1 MTKEPLQQVKSIEEM
16 NTNRNVMMLSFPI
29 FIELIL
35 QLLVGNIDQIMVS
48 RISQSSVAAIVNA
61 NQVISLIIL
70 ILSMISAAVMVV
82 LSRYLGA
89 NDKKG
94 VVELCTTS
102 FFSIIVAS
110 IVTTIII
117 IVFKNAIFSFMNVPD
132 DIRHETSLYL
142 TIVTLA
148 SVAQGFYFV
157 YSAILRAFTFM
168 KEVMNVSIVMNI
180 LNIIGNAILI
190 NGLFGLPQM
199 GVVGAA
205 VSTVISKIFGVFMIR
220 YYCKERVDL
229 QMHISYTKPVVWIH
243 LKKILQIA
251 IPSGTESLSYQ
262 VSQLCILSIINRFG
276 TVVIATKGYCSI
288 FANISYLYVIALG
301 EATQIVLGYLIG
313 GKRFDLLKKRVTSTT
328 WLSIIVAVTV
338 STFLFLGSNWVFLI
352 FTNDPEVISLGK
364 KILLIEIGLEIGRAI
379 NIIMTRSLVAVGDVV
394 TPTVVGIVFQ
404 WLVALLGAYFFGVYL
419 NMGLVGV
426 WIAMALD
433 ECIRGLIF
441 MIHFYKERW
450 KKYWKQ

>member
-1 MTKEPLQQVKSIEEM
+1 MTKKTLQQVKTMEEM
-16 NTNRNVMMLSFPI
+16 NTNRNVMLLSFPI

-94 VVELCTTS
+94 VVELCATS
-102 FFSIIVAS
+102 FFTIIIAS
-110 IVTTIII
+110 IVTTIVIL
-117 IVFKNAIFSFMNVPD
+117 VFKNNLFFVMNVPN
-132 DIRHETSLYL
+132 DIRKEASLYL
-142 TIVTLA
+142 IIVTLA
-148 SVAQGFYFV
+148 SVAQGFYFI

-168 KEVMNVSIVMNI
+168 KEVMNVSIVMNV

-190 NGLFGLPQM
+190 NGLLGLPQM

-205 VSTVISKIFGVFMIR
+205 ISTVISKILGVIMIR
-220 YYCKERVDL
+220 YYCKKRIDL
-229 QMHISYTKPVVWIH
+229 QIPISCLNPFPWIH

-328 WLSIIVAVTV
+328 WLSIIVALMV
-338 STFLFLGSNWVFLI
+338 STLLFLGSDWIFLI

-364 KILLIEIGLEIGRAI
+364 KILFIEIGLEIGRAI
-379 NIIMTRSLVAVGDVV
+379 NIIMTRSLVAVGDVI
-394 TPTVVGIVFQ
+394 TPTVVGIIFQ
-404 WLVALLGAYFFGVYL
+404 WLVALVGAYFFGVYL

-433 ECIRGLIF
+433 ECIRGFIF
-441 MIHFYKERW
+441 MIHFYKEKW

>member
-1 MTKEPLQQVKSIEEM
+1 MVEKPLQQVKTMEEM

-35 QLLVGNIDQIMVS
+35 QLLVGNVDQIMVS

-94 VVELCTTS
+94 VVELCATS
-102 FFSIIVAS
+102 FFTIIVAS
-110 IVTTIII
+110 ILTTVFVIG
-117 IVFKNAIFSFMNVPD
+117 FKNNLFHFMNVPE
-132 DIRHETSLYL
+132 DIRKETSSYL
-142 TIVTLA
+142 TIVALA
-148 SVAQGFYFV
+148 SVIQGLYFV
-157 YSAILRAFTFM
+157 YSAMLRAFTFM
-168 KEVMNVSIVMNI
+168 KEVMNVSILMNI
-180 LNIIGNAILI
+180 FNIVGNAILI
-190 NGLFGLPQM
+190 NGLFGLPRL

-205 VSTVISKIFGVFMIR
+205 ISTVISKILGVCFIR
-220 YYCKERVDL
+220 YYCKKKIGLKIKYSHLR
-229 QMHISYTKPVVWIH
+229 PFPWIH

-313 GKRFDLLKKRVTSTT
+313 GKRFDLVKKRVTSTT
-328 WLSIIVAVTV
+328 WLSIGTAVTV
-338 STFLFLGSNWVFLI
+338 SILLFLGSDWVFLI
-352 FTNDPEVISLGK
+352 FTDDPDVISLGK

-394 TPTVVGIVFQ
+394 TPTVVGIIFQ
-404 WLVALLGAYFFGVYL
+404 WLVALSGAYFFGVYL

-433 ECIRGLIF
+433 ECIRGFIF
-441 MIHFYKERW
+441 MIHFYRM
-450 KKYWKQ
+450 KKYKV

>member
-1 MTKEPLQQVKSIEEM
+1 MTEKPLQQAKSIEEM

-94 VVELCTTS
+94 VVELCSTS
-102 FFSIIVAS
+102 FFTITIASLFTTVVIIA
-110 IVTTIII
+110 
-117 IVFKNAIFSFMNVPD
+117 FKNQLFFFMNVPN
-132 DIRHETSLYL
+132 DIRKETSLYL
-142 TIVTLA
+142 IIVTLS
-148 SVAQGFYFV
+148 SVAQGLYFI

-168 KEVMNVSIVMNI
+168 KEVMNVSIVMNVF
-180 LNIIGNAILI
+180 NIIGNAILI

-199 GVVGAA
+199 GVIGAA
-205 VSTVISKIFGVFMIR
+205 ISTVISKILGVFIIR
-220 YYCKERVDL
+220 YYCKKRIDL
-229 QMHISYTKPVVWIH
+229 QIPTSRLKTFFWKH

-328 WLSIIVAVTV
+328 WLSIVVALTV
-338 STFLFLGSNWVFLI
+338 SILLFLGSDWVFLI

-364 KILLIEIGLEIGRAI
+364 KILFIEIGLEIGRAI
-379 NIIMTRSLVAVGDVV
+379 NIIMTRSLVAVGDVI
-394 TPTVVGIVFQ
+394 TPTVVGIIFQ
-404 WLVALLGAYFFGVYL
+404 WLVALTGAYFFGVYL
-419 NMGLVGV
+419 NLGLVGV

-433 ECIRGLIF
+433 ECIRGFIF
-441 MIHFYKERW
+441 MIHFYKEKW
-450 KKYWKQ
+450 KKYWK